1 MQTHAS
7 SFVAG
12 LKFQHRLMDL
22 CVHQHLI
29 TKHTTMTNNEILN
42 ANLLDIVF
50 ENRNKD
56 YGAYAL
62 RKGYNTRMLAALG
75 AGLSVI
81 LLFIL
86 ASAANKKENISKP
99 VVNTKEGIVI
109 RTIEMPKEK
118 IKEPEK
124 PKEVV
129 KQKPVQKVATIK
141 YTTPV
146 IKKDPDVKNMMVAT
160 KELDG
165 KEISDKTSDGKVAD
179 NIVVLDKKPVEDP
192 GTGTIT
198 TSGPSQPDFVAEEKD
213 PQFPGGQEALKQF
226 LARNLGSP
234 GDLEEGEKKVVKV
247 KFKVEKDG
255 SVTALEI
262 VSSGGNDFDREV
274 VRVCKKMPRW
284 IPAVQNGINVPVSY
298 VLPVTFIG
306 TEE

>member
-1 MQTHAS
+1 
-7 SFVAG
+7 
-12 LKFQHRLMDL
+12 
-22 CVHQHLI
+22 
-29 TKHTTMTNNEILN
+29 MTNSEILK

-226 LARNLGSP
+226 LASNLGSP

>member
-1 MQTHAS
+1 
-7 SFVAG
+7 
-12 LKFQHRLMDL
+12 
-22 CVHQHLI
+22 
-29 TKHTTMTNNEILN
+29 
-42 ANLLDIVF
+42 
-50 ENRNKD
+50 
-56 YGAYAL
+56 
-62 RKGYNTRMLAALG
+62 ALG

-81 LLFIL
+81 LLFIVV
-86 ASAANKKENISKP
+86 SAANKNDKNSKP
-99 VVNTKEGIVI
+99 VINTKEGIVI

-129 KQKPVQKVATIK
+129 KQKPVKKVATVK

-146 IKKDPDVKNMMVAT
+146 IKKDPEVKNMMVAT

-165 KEISDKTSDGKVAD
+165 KEISDKTSDGKAAD
-179 NIVVLDKKPVEDP
+179 NIVVLDKKPADEP
-192 GTGTIT
+192 GTGIVT
-198 TSGPSQPDFVAEEKD
+198 TSGPSQPDFVAEEMD
-213 PQFPGGQEALKQF
+213 PRFPGGQEALKQF

-234 GDLEEGEKKVVKV
+234 GDLEQGEKKVVQV

-255 SVTALEI
+255 SVTSFEI
-262 VSSGGNDFDREV
+262 ISSGGSDFDREV